1 MKARELNFQKLIEEH
16 KGILLKVART
26 YCQNEDDRID
36 LIQEMSIQIWR
47 SLDKYKEQCK
57 ISTWMYRVA
66 LNVAI
71 SFYRKNA
78 KRHEN
83 TDPLNEELFQ
93 ITEPDNQETEA
104 QLVLLERFIQELNDL
119 DKALMLLY
127 LEDKSYF
134 EIAEILGISP
144 SNVGTKISRIK
155 GKLKISFSQLNL

>member
-1 MKARELNFQKLIEEH
+1 MKATELNFQKLIEEH

-26 YCQNEDDRID
+26 YCQNEDDHVD

-78 KRHEN
+78 KRNEN
-83 TDPLNEELFQ
+83 TIPLNDELSQ
-93 ITEPDNQETEA
+93 IPESENKEKEG
-104 QLVLLERFIQELNDL
+104 QLILLERFIQELNDL

-155 GKLKISFSQLNL
+155 

>member
-1 MKARELNFQKLIEEH
+1 MKETELNFQKLIEEH

-26 YCQNEDDRID
+26 YCQNEEDRID

-47 SLDKYKEQCK
+47 SLDKYKEHCK

-71 SFYRKNA
+71 SFYRKNV
-78 KRHEN
+78 KRNESTVPLNHEFSQIPESEN
-83 TDPLNEELFQ
+83 TEKEDHLK
-93 ITEPDNQETEA
+93 
-104 QLVLLERFIQELNDL
+104 LLERFIQELNDL

>member
-1 MKARELNFQKLIEEH
+1 MKGTALNFQKLIEEH

-26 YCQNEDDRID
+26 YCQNEEDRID

-47 SLDKYKEQCK
+47 SLDKYKEHCK

-78 KRHEN
+78 KRNEN
-83 TDPLNEELFQ
+83 TGPLNEELFQ
-93 ITEPDNQETEA
+93 ITEPDNKEKEG
-104 QLVLLERFIQELNDL
+104 QLVLLECFIQELNDL

-134 EIAEILGISP
+134 EISEILGISP

-155 GKLKISFSQLNL
+155 GKLKISFSLLKL

>member
-1 MKARELNFQKLIEEH
+1 MKVTELNFQKLIEEH

-26 YCQNEDDRID
+26 YCHNEDDRVD

-47 SLDKYKEQCK
+47 SLDKYNDKCK

-78 KRHEN
+78 KRNEN
-83 TDPLNEELFQ
+83 TIPLNDELSQ
-93 ITEPDNQETEA
+93 IPESENKEKEG
-104 QLVLLERFIQELNDL
+104 QLILLERFIQELHNL

-127 LEDKSYF
+127 LEDRSYS
-134 EIAEILGISP
+134 EIAEILGITP
-144 SNVGTKISRIK
+144 GNVGTKINRIK
-155 GKLKISFSQLNL
+155 SKLKTSFSQLNL